1 MDDYGSKLKYTQ
13 NENVFEVE
21 EIFTNILLRLP
32 VKSLLIC
39 KSVCKYWRSL
49 ICSRSF
55 MNLHLIQ
62 SQENPTYVFHRY
74 TLRGGNIHLLTKA
87 DGETTESFL
96 PGCPGFY
103 SKGMICSFN
112 GLICCIDIQTH
123 FLRKWIQRR
132 TPDTHIYNPVIG
144 KGLRRST
151 LDILV
156 CNPATQQVLLL
167 PPTPESKYPGAVG
180 VSFGPTINEYKVFQ
194 FFYREMHLYEC
205 WVYSS
210 ITGSW
215 KSIGTIAHC
224 PSGSCNHACIN
235 GIVYWFSISIID
247 GRLVGHILAV
257 DREEKFS
264 IIRIPEEETLNP
276 FLVNLEGCL
285 CLVTLH
291 KLDQNRFDIW
301 ALQDSKESVWI
312 KKWNDYIPTTFDSEP
327 VRSVAV
333 RKNEILFAN
342 SKLYVFYNMR
352 TRSWRNFNRDPK
364 HGLEEL
370 FSLPMAYTE
379 SLLPCKY

>member
-74 TLRGGNIHLLTKA
+74 TLRGGNIHLWTKA

-103 SKGMICSFN
+103 SKEP
-112 GLICCIDIQTH
+112 
-123 FLRKWIQRR
+123 R
-132 TPDTHIYNPVIG
+132 THISTTLSSE

-151 LDILV
+151 LDILI

-180 VSFGPTINEYKVFQ
+180 VSFGPTINEYKA
-194 FFYREMHLYEC
+194 MDA
-205 WVYSS
+205 S
-210 ITGSW
+210 IL
-215 KSIGTIAHC
+215 KSRT
-224 PSGSCNHACIN
+224 
-235 GIVYWFSISIID
+235 SIYFTLMAFMCS
-247 GRLVGHILAV
+247 ILAAIIIIISA
-257 DREEKFS
+257 DEENNA
-264 IIRIPEEETLNP
+264 I
-276 FLVNLEGCL
+276 
-285 CLVTLH
+285 
-291 KLDQNRFDIW
+291 
-301 ALQDSKESVWI
+301 
-312 KKWNDYIPTTFDSEP
+312 
-327 VRSVAV
+327 
-333 RKNEILFAN
+333 
-342 SKLYVFYNMR
+342 
-352 TRSWRNFNRDPK
+352 
-364 HGLEEL
+364 
-370 FSLPMAYTE
+370 
-379 SLLPCKY
+379 

>member
-39 KSVCKYWRSL
+39 KSVCKYWWSL

-151 LDILV
+151 LDILI
-156 CNPATQQVLLL
+156 
-167 PPTPESKYPGAVG
+167 G
-180 VSFGPTINEYKVFQ
+180 VSFGPTLNEYKVFQ
-194 FFYREMHLYEC
+194 FYYRDEQLYEC
-205 WVYSS
+205 KVYSS
-210 ITGSW
+210 IVGSW
-215 KSIGTIAHC
+215 KSMGTV
-224 PSGSCNHACIN
+224 PYSPYTSSNHVCIN
-235 GIVYWFSISIID
+235 ETVFWFSLSMID

-257 DREEKFS
+257 DREENFS
-264 IIRIPEEETLNP
+264 TIRIPEEETMRP

-285 CLVTLH
+285 CLVARHGLGQ
-291 KLDQNRFDIW
+291 LDIW
-301 ALQDSKESVWI
+301 ALQDSKESVWM
-312 KKWNDYIPTTFDSEP
+312 KKWSDNIPQNFNIQGLSYVT
-327 VRSVAV
+327 VQ
-333 RKNEILFAN
+333 KNEILLAN
-342 SKLYVFYNMR
+342 WVRSVFYNMETR
-352 TRSWRNFNRDPK
+352 TWREFNWEHAHEDK
-364 HGLEEL
+364 

>member
-21 EIFTNILLRLP
+21 EILTNILLRLP

-39 KSVCKYWRSL
+39 KSVCKYWWSL

-62 SQENPTYVFHRY
+62 SRENPTYVFHRY
-74 TLRGGNIHLLTKA
+74 TLRGGNIHLLTKT
-87 DGETTESFL
+87 DEETTERFL

-112 GLICCIDIQTH
+112 GLICCIDMQSH
-123 FLRKWIQRR
+123 FLRKRIQRK
-132 TPDTHIYNPVIG
+132 TPDIHIYNPVIV
-144 KGLRRST
+144 KGLRRRT
-151 LDILV
+151 LDILI

-167 PPTPESKYPGAVG
+167 PPTPESNYPGKVG

-194 FFYREMHLYEC
+194 FFYTEVHLYEC
-205 WVYSS
+205 LVYSS

-215 KSIGTIAHC
+215 KSIGTIAHS
-224 PSGSCNHACIN
+224 PSGSSNHVCIN
-235 GIVYWFSISIID
+235 GIVYWFSISRID

-264 IIRIPEEETLNP
+264 IIRFPEEETLDP

-285 CLVTLH
+285 CLVS
-291 KLDQNRFDIW
+291 
-301 ALQDSKESVWI
+301 ALQDSMESVWI
-312 KKWNDYIPTTFDSEP
+312 KKWSDYIPSTFDIEP
-327 VRSVAV
+327 VTSVAV
-333 RKNEILFAN
+333 RKNEILFADP
-342 SKLYVFYNMR
+342 KLYVLYNMR
-352 TRSWRNFNRDPK
+352 TRSWRNFNRDRK
-364 HGLEEL
+364 HGTEEL
-370 FSLPMAYTE
+370 FSVPMAYTE